1 MSRAVACA
9 RVDYHGCMTTP
20 DTSKGFPK
28 WVLFLMLL
36 VSAAILYGVIDWIAD
51 A

>member
-1 MSRAVACA
+1 MNLAIEGPG
-9 RVDYHGCMTTP
+9 VDYHARMSTP

-28 WVLFLMLL
+28 WVLFLMLI